1 VLSDKFFSDEKK
13 EIIKDK
19 MGNIFLQ
26 RLQIDKSPC
35 DFLSKNTDEKDYIK
49 ELEKEILKKRQIE
62 NDIKL
67 QSGKIY
73 QECFS
78 LTNDV
83 R

>member
-1 VLSDKFFSDEKK
+1 MLSDKFFSDEKK